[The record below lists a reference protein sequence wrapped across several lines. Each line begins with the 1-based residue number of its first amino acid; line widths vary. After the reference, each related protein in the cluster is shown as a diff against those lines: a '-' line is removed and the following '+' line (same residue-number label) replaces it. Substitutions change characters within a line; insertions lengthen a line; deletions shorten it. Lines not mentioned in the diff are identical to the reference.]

1 MQQTIK
7 PQTQP
12 NRASQVQS
20 MIITAI
26 TLFALSGLM
35 VGFTV
40 GAFTHPRS
48 VPQTHRNTK
57 VPVLMVN
64 KSPVPTKA
72 PAVDIATVRIGCP
85 IKGDYQQVQVPDGT
99 TDYTF
104 SVQIVDQSIDHTPP
118 CGKGNPLA
126 VPDLSC
132 KMWLVKEEHDA
143 SQLGERINKL
153 PNDQKQAIWNLQMPF
168 PKEITNALQ
177 MDSGSSST
185 MTCNPKG
192 GQTTWHYK
200 LSPDLEPGNYFIA
213 VLANWHGAYS
223 NWIWTPVT
231 VAKN

>member
-1 MQQTIK
+1 MQQMAK

-12 NRASQVQS
+12 NGASQVQS

-48 VPQTHRNTK
+48 LPQTHRNTRI
-57 VPVLMVN
+57 PVLTVS
-64 KSPVPTKA
+64 KAPTPTKA

-85 IKGDYQQVQVPDGT
+85 IIGNYQPVQVSDGT

-104 SVQIVDQSIDHTPP
+104 SAQIVDQSIDHTPP
-118 CGKGNPLA
+118 CGHGNPLA
-126 VPDLSC
+126 IPDLSC
-132 KMWLVKEEHDA
+132 KIWLVKQQDDPGK
-143 SQLGERINKL
+143 LGERINQL
-153 PNDQKQAIWNLQMPF
+153 PNDQKQAMWNLQMPF
-168 PKEITNALQ
+168 PQEVVNALQ

-185 MTCNPKG
+185 MTCNPAG
-192 GQTTWHYK
+192 GVTTWHYK
-200 LSPDLEPGNYFIA
+200 LSPDLGPGNYYIA

-223 NWIWTPVT
+223 NWVWRPLT
-231 VAKN
+231 VARN